1 MKPIIL
7 AGLLLSLSLSAWAG
21 GDPQTQNQKSGDKQK
36 SDEHVKQCIFKA
48 NVFRGAAMYRDAEH
62 SPEEAFENLRRGFPS
77 LDEKFIKTAIN
88 DIYFNRDFAYAG
100 GQPLVE
106 QVLDLCVHGPK
117 NWKPLK

>member
-1 MKPIIL
+1 MRPIIL
-7 AGLLLSLSLSAWAG
+7 AVALTFSTCTAFAE
-21 GDPQTQNQKSGDKQK
+21 DFPQAKTQQPADQQKSN
-36 SDEHVKQCIFKA
+36 EHVRQCIFKA
-48 NVFRGAAMYRDAEH
+48 NVFRGAAMYRDAKH
-62 SPEEAFENLRRGFPS
+62 SPEDAFENLRGGFPS

-106 QVLDLCVHGPK
+106 QVLDLCMHGPK